1 MHSDYASKYFQ
12 LLLWMVKLFGK
23 SYGGIYNYI
32 MHFVKHQCT
41 WHVFIL
47 KCSCCKIRKH
57 LEWQVNINVIHNDV
71 LYNFYKH
78 KQKHKQFLL
87 LLMRYFYVHYRCGNS
102 IICIAIIVYIIYVFN
117 LSSINVYA
125 AIICI
130 WDSYMARLIVNC
142 GM

>member
-1 MHSDYASKYFQ
+1 
-12 LLLWMVKLFGK
+12 MVKLFGK

-102 IICIAIIVYIIYVFN
+102 IICIAIMFGWVKIGICSLSKNANWTVSPIIWMTHSTDSTEQH
-117 LSSINVYA
+117 LLPCLA
-125 AIICI
+125 AF
-130 WDSYMARLIVNC
+130 YNPF
-142 GM
+142 